1 MTSDFIQMPDVAE
14 LKEELAAAREDLQEA
29 IKENPDMASQN
40 KFLMEVLGSI
50 EAKLA
55 KEKDLNKLNRDE
67 QISIIA
73 HLNLF
78 YSLLDDAFGDDFDD
92 EEFDFEVE
100 ESDFEDDEK

>member
-29 IKENPDMASQN
+29 IKENPEMESQN
-40 KFLMEVLGSI
+40 KFLMEVLGMI
-50 EAKLA
+50 EGKLA
-55 KEKDLNKLNRDE
+55 KESDLNKLARPE

-100 ESDFEDDEK
+100 EEELEDEK